1 MYVKQIYKDI
11 NFQLNHALSGDN
23 QLPHFYVPPS
33 QNLLCPKKKKCFNI
47 TEFQAMFIRMQN
59 LISVICNSMWPVFS
73 LSLSLCC
80 MQHLCLKRS
89 QILSHKY
96 TICSPQEI
104 RHRSYFLHIY
114 RFAHKSNMYTYKVI
128 THMLNQVLDRNY

>member
-47 TEFQAMFIRMQN
+47 TEFQAMFIRM
-59 LISVICNSMWPVFS
+59 
-73 LSLSLCC
+73 
-80 MQHLCLKRS
+80 
-89 QILSHKY
+89 
-96 TICSPQEI
+96 
-104 RHRSYFLHIY
+104 
-114 RFAHKSNMYTYKVI
+114 
-128 THMLNQVLDRNY
+128 